1 MNEAKYHMGAVYGSD
16 AVPPSEYIQSV
27 KDMWKNKS
35 ESNAKMAAES
45 ARMLQEEKYQRAKRG
60 RPVSCGTGRKV
71 SVYLPQ
77 KTLDLIDRITEQW
90 SFESQSDLIQEAIAR
105 YAADLDGVM
114 KEGESNG

>member
-1 MNEAKYHMGAVYGSD
+1 MKEIKLVIGEN
-16 AVPPSEYIQSV
+16 
-27 KDMWKNKS
+27 
-35 ESNAKMAAES
+35 
-45 ARMLQEEKYQRAKRG
+45 KRG

-77 KTLDLIDRITEQW
+77 KTLDLIDRISEQW

-114 KEGESNG
+114 QEGERNV

>member
-1 MNEAKYHMGAVYGSD
+1 MMNEAYVK
-16 AVPPSEYIQSV
+16 PSVYIQSI
-27 KDMWKNKS
+27 KDNI
-35 ESNAKMAAES
+35 
-45 ARMLQEEKYQRAKRG
+45 RPRRG

-77 KTLDLIDRITEQW
+77 KTLDLIDRISEQW

-114 KEGESNG
+114 KEGECNG